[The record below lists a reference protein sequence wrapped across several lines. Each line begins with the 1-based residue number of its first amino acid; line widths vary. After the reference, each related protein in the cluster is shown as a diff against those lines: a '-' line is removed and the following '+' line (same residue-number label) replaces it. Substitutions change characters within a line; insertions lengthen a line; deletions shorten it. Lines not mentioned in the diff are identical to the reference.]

1 MSEPNG
7 WHRAYTKL
15 LDFITEHPE
24 IEIGASRI
32 RIPQSVRTEFYLL
45 FNAVRTAFVEQKFAD
60 LLNEAR
66 PLSEEYTKVE
76 GEVIKLLELEEI
88 SLDTSL
94 YRFLHNPFDA
104 LARRVYDL
112 LFDLLKGKIDID
124 TFEGVS
130 SKELRDSF
138 RRLYRSGYV
147 KWLALSLVKL
157 LEVDKSYQIIPRELD
172 YVEGVLME
180 ATPFEASA
188 PAPEES
194 KRLIFKHESAPVQ
207 FIAPDFIVHSTK
219 VDQYYAIKL
228 GLGKALAVAFDTS
241 ERREWYS
248 LDSIAA
254 MGSGLT
260 FVYVDK
266 NPEEIS
272 LVADRE
278 RICRPDLIIECRE
291 QKDWYE
297 KEGLEKVKL
306 NHDSLKPTLGTYI
319 ISMMPVP
326 EKAYKELMP
335 EQAPDEPTPE
345 VASMEHT
352 PEQVSREPMVEQEQ
366 KPAQEQELEKQEV
379 GIHIL
384 TVGFDQS
391 KLEPVISA
399 LMNQQ
404 NKL

>member
-7 WHRAYTKL
+7 WHQAYTKL
-15 LDFITEHPE
+15 SDFTIEHPE
-24 IEIGASRI
+24 IEIDVSRV
-32 RIPQSVRTEFYLL
+32 RIPESVRPEFYRL
-45 FNAVRTAFVEQKFAD
+45 FNTVRTAFIEEKLAD

-66 PLSEEYTKVE
+66 SLSEKYTKVE

-88 SLDTSL
+88 SLDTRL
-94 YRFLHNPFDA
+94 DRFLHNPIDELVRGIFDP
-104 LARRVYDL
+104 
-112 LFDLLKGKIDID
+112 LFDLLKGKVDID

-130 SKELRDSF
+130 LKELKDSF

-147 KWLALSLVKL
+147 KWVALSLVKL
-157 LEVDKSYQIIPRELD
+157 LEADKSFQIIPRELD

-188 PAPEES
+188 PAAEES
-194 KRLIFKHESAPVQ
+194 KRLLFKHEPTTVL
-207 FIAPDFIVHSTK
+207 FTVPDFIVHS
-219 VDQYYAIKL
+219 VRVNQYFAIRSEI
-228 GLGKALAVAFDTS
+228 GSALAVASDTS
-241 ERREWYS
+241 QKREWYS

-254 MGSGLT
+254 MGAGLT

-278 RICRPDLIIECRE
+278 KICRPDLIIEFRE
-291 QKDWYE
+291 QEDWYE

-319 ISMMPVP
+319 ISRMPVP
-326 EKAYKELMP
+326 EQAYQELMP
-335 EQAPDEPTPE
+335 AQVPEEPTPE
-345 VASMEHT
+345 VASTEHT
-352 PEQVSREPMVEQEQ
+352 PEQVSREPT
-366 KPAQEQELEKQEV
+366 AEQELKKQEV

-404 NKL
+404 NKRQ